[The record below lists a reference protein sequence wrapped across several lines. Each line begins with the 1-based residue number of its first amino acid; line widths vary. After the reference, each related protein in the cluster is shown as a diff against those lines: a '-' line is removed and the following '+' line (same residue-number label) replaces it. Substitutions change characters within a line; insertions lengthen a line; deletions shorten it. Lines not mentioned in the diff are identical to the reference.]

1 MSLVQ
6 FFRVLNRNLNLFLL
20 CSIVLA
26 VVVFF
31 LTRNLPKEYQSET
44 EVYTGIAS
52 GLNVASVEN
61 SALDF
66 FATSNEYDNLIN
78 IIQSKQTLVE
88 VGERLLYRHM
98 MLDSADPRFISEE
111 NWGHFRYK
119 MPHELKD
126 SLLVPGS
133 MNETLENIR
142 EYKQKNYDS
151 YLVKLTFEDGGSPY
165 SYKSIQRINVYRL
178 QNSDLIKISYTWSDP
193 GIVQST
199 LEILNDVFT
208 DKMAQ
213 IKMGQ
218 SSDVIEYFQEQVKL
232 ASQRLQVAETKLKD
246 FRIKNRIIN
255 YQEQTKSIATLKEM
269 MEDEYQKELAV
280 KAAAEASVQKLEK
293 QLELNKEII
302 KFSDDIL
309 EKRKQLADIK
319 FKIAQLEVYYKDARE
334 LEKLKNEAE
343 RLEASLNNTVEKRY
357 QYGKTTEGVP
367 LRDVLQEW
375 LSYTLALDEA
385 NARLEVFETRKTYF
399 RSVYDEFAP
408 LGSEIARMEREI
420 AVEERHY
427 LELLHSMN
435 MAMMRQQSETLATG
449 GLVVTVPPSYP
460 LQPQKSKSML
470 LVLVAAV
477 IGFIVPFSIVI
488 IMEFLDNTIRH
499 PERAEELT
507 GLKLLG
513 AFPDLMEYSKN
524 KNVDMVWLR
533 EKALGLMS
541 QNTRLEMRNLGVSN
555 KKPKFVVVFSTREN
569 DGKVFIT
576 HELANELVSMNFKV
590 LVISHK
596 PDGREAF
603 YDSASYEGGREFLK
617 TRSFEDLIPAG
628 YTPSVYD
635 FVFITFQSVLTEQY
649 PLDLT
654 EKADMAFCVI
664 SAHRSWNKADRFAM
678 KEFVNTLNVP
688 PRLIVNGVD
697 PDYMDAVLGDIK
709 KSRSFLRR
717 FMKMIFTLEFHSK
730 GFRSRNK

>member
-119 MPHELKD
+119 MPQELED

-218 SSDVIEYFQEQVKL
+218 SSDVIEYFQEQVK
-232 ASQRLQVAETKLKD
+232 
-246 FRIKNRIIN
+246 
-255 YQEQTKSIATLKEM
+255 
-269 MEDEYQKELAV
+269 
-280 KAAAEASVQKLEK
+280 
-293 QLELNKEII
+293 
-302 KFSDDIL
+302 
-309 EKRKQLADIK
+309 
-319 FKIAQLEVYYKDARE
+319 
-334 LEKLKNEAE
+334 
-343 RLEASLNNTVEKRY
+343 
-357 QYGKTTEGVP
+357 
-367 LRDVLQEW
+367 
-375 LSYTLALDEA
+375 
-385 NARLEVFETRKTYF
+385 
-399 RSVYDEFAP
+399 
-408 LGSEIARMEREI
+408 
-420 AVEERHY
+420 
-427 LELLHSMN
+427 
-435 MAMMRQQSETLATG
+435 
-449 GLVVTVPPSYP
+449 
-460 LQPQKSKSML
+460 
-470 LVLVAAV
+470 
-477 IGFIVPFSIVI
+477 
-488 IMEFLDNTIRH
+488 
-499 PERAEELT
+499 
-507 GLKLLG
+507 
-513 AFPDLMEYSKN
+513 
-524 KNVDMVWLR
+524 
-533 EKALGLMS
+533 
-541 QNTRLEMRNLGVSN
+541 
-555 KKPKFVVVFSTREN
+555 
-569 DGKVFIT
+569 
-576 HELANELVSMNFKV
+576 
-590 LVISHK
+590 
-596 PDGREAF
+596 
-603 YDSASYEGGREFLK
+603 
-617 TRSFEDLIPAG
+617 
-628 YTPSVYD
+628 
-635 FVFITFQSVLTEQY
+635 
-649 PLDLT
+649 
-654 EKADMAFCVI
+654 
-664 SAHRSWNKADRFAM
+664 
-678 KEFVNTLNVP
+678 
-688 PRLIVNGVD
+688 
-697 PDYMDAVLGDIK
+697 
-709 KSRSFLRR
+709 
-717 FMKMIFTLEFHSK
+717 
-730 GFRSRNK
+730 